1 MKVWK
6 TDVQS
11 PATYVQ
17 FLDSLFISYTLQA
30 EPRVYLGNFNYDA
43 SASTVTVGYA
53 VAAPNEAPYST
64 GVDMVFDVVASDP
77 GPGFTFTPRIDSP
90 PTTVFNQ
97 QMPDTSL
104 EGVWVSDNAANGCT
118 GTVQFTGN
126 LYRSYLT
133 NCPDK
138 TKTYVSLGIASVSAG
153 NDMLDITFTYNS
165 DGRIQPTADKTIA
178 FNMTMSSD
186 GNQITLSNTPK
197 NMMYTYSKVVAP
209 PQSVV
214 VSVTLSGDLASF
226 DRANFV
232 SQLATAL
239 SIQPSSIS
247 IVSVTAG
254 SVVVDM
260 AVTSSS
266 SVVTD
271 IRDLGGSFGSYTVV
285 SVSDQT
291 PSSSPSTSSSPALS
305 LSPLSFSPLLL
316 LLLSLS
322 LLLLA

>member
-1 MKVWK
+1 M
-6 TDVQS
+6 
-11 PATYVQ
+11 
-17 FLDSLFISYTLQA
+17 
-30 EPRVYLGNFNYDA
+30 G
-43 SASTVTVGYA
+43 
-53 VAAPNEAPYST
+53 
-64 GVDMVFDVVASDP
+64 
-77 GPGFTFTPRIDSP
+77 
-90 PTTVFNQ
+90 
-97 QMPDTSL
+97 
-104 EGVWVSDNAANGCT
+104 
-118 GTVQFTGN
+118 
-126 LYRSYLT
+126 
-133 NCPDK
+133 
-138 TKTYVSLGIASVSAG
+138 
-153 NDMLDITFTYNS
+153 
-165 DGRIQPTADKTIA
+165 
-178 FNMTMSSD
+178 
-186 GNQITLSNTPK
+186 
-197 NMMYTYSKVVAP
+197 
-209 PQSVV
+209 
-214 VSVTLSGDLASF
+214 

-291 PSSSPSTSSSPALS
+291 PSSSPTTSSSPA
-305 LSPLSFSPLLL
+305 LSFSPLLL